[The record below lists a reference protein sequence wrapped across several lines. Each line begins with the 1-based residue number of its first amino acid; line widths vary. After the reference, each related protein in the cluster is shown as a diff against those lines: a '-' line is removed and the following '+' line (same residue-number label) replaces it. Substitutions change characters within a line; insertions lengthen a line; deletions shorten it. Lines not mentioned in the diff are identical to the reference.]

1 MSALDSV
8 PVNQNFQSP
17 QNFKFFI
24 KRAPH
29 LTFFVQKTA
38 VPEIQ
43 IDPTWQPTP
52 FTAIPLSGDHITYTP
67 YQLTFKVDEDLKNY
81 LEMMDWLISLG
92 FPTMYTEYASK
103 TMRPKTDLSGITS
116 DLQLLILNSSE
127 IPTHAVNF
135 VDAFP
140 IYLGPLEFDTTSDDV
155 NFITC
160 SVVFRYTHYYIESV

>member
-1 MSALDSV
+1 MSALENI

-24 KRAPH
+24 KRAPN
-29 LTFFVQKTA
+29 LNFFIQKTA

-52 FTAIPLSGDHITYTP
+52 FTQIPLSGDHITYTP
-67 YQLTFKVDEDLKNY
+67 FQLTFKVDEDLKNY

-92 FPTMYTEYASK
+92 FPNMYTEYAAK
-103 TMRPKTDLSGITS
+103 TMRPSTALTGITS

-127 IPTHAVNF
+127 IPTHSVNF
-135 VDAFP
+135 VDGFP
-140 IYLGPLEFDTTSDDV
+140 IFLSPLEFDTTQQDI
-155 NFITC
+155 NYMTA
-160 SVVFRYTHYYIESV
+160 SVVFRYTNFYIESV